1 MICLDH
7 YYSLF
12 LSPFLK
18 IGTMIESFHLPG
30 NFSLF
35 QIELISL
42 WSQSELFYPYF
53 NQFCWDLINTWWFV
67 LFGFSVSI
75 STSKALSSGTSG
87 STLPNIINPHA
98 HSKAAR
104 NDYFFSQNTVGVC
117 NQITLLVLYH
127 ISSRVLTLL
136 KVTDACMQVSDIFY
150 LTVSFK
156 FINFSFQTFLLF
168 LKCLLTSH
176 LT

>member
-87 STLPNIINPHA
+87 STLPNIINPMHIQKLQETIT
-98 HSKAAR
+98 SSAR
-104 NDYFFSQNTVGVC
+104 ILWESVTKSPFSSFT
-117 NQITLLVLYH
+117 ILVLW
-127 ISSRVLTLL
+127 
-136 KVTDACMQVSDIFY
+136 C
-150 LTVSFK
+150 
-156 FINFSFQTFLLF
+156 
-168 LKCLLTSH
+168 
-176 LT
+176 